1 MYRRLVTSVTVMC
14 AVAGIAAVPVATARE
29 VAPPLSP
36 VSRPLPAP
44 AQQMLTFGRGE
55 LRPVASFV
63 GHAGYLERRRVRLE
77 RRGGR
82 SGSRPQRRARRGG
95 RLGDD
100 PAAPPADRAL
110 TDRHTGSR

>member
-29 VAPPLSP
+29 VAPPLNP

-55 LRPVASFV
+55 PGPAQTRVSSGGGEFDWKDAEIGAALLAGVVLV
-63 GHAGYLERRRVRLE
+63 GAGSLVTVRRHH
-77 RRGGR
+77 
-82 SGSRPQRRARRGG
+82 
-95 RLGDD
+95 
-100 PAAPPADRAL
+100 PPLA
-110 TDRHTGSR
+110 H